1 MEEIIINID
10 SRKNIYEA
18 TINGRKIEFSEVFNI
33 TVRPKFYQSE
43 RSYIPLS
50 DCEGGK
56 KISAYSTPT
65 EYELTMD
72 IGTTIVDHFLDGRKL
87 N

>member
-10 SRKNIYEA
+10 TSKNIYEA
-18 TINGRKIEFSEVFNI
+18 TINGRKIEFSKVFNMH
-33 TVRPKFYQSE
+33 VRPKRYQSE

-56 KISAYSTPT
+56 RIDIYSTPI
-65 EYELTMD
+65 EHELTMD
-72 IGTTIVDHFLDGRKL
+72 IGTTIVEHFLDGRKL